1 MLLGSRQSSNENF
14 ITDQPINSTVR
25 RLFDNDR
32 QGRDKNSPF
41 FTNYLDTESGIHWLR
56 LRPDC
61 PAKFT
66 NELVSD
72 LCDFHF
78 QFSRHFTED
87 VNSVGQNSTP
97 GYYVMTSDIE
107 GVFNLGGDLSY
118 FLELIRSQN
127 RDELTLYA
135 RKCVR
140 LVHQISNSFNL
151 PLTTIALVKG
161 NALGGGMEAALSAQ
175 IIVAERHV
183 KMGLPEVL
191 FNMYPGMGAWHFLSQ
206 RLTPKA
212 AEKFILSGKTYAVE
226 ELYEMGV
233 VDYIA
238 ESGEGEEVVER
249 LVRREK
255 NQYLA
260 SRNLRHAIRKDSSVS
275 LKSMLEFVDQWVENA
290 MSLQESDLNHMRYLI
305 RSQRTRGF

>member
-1 MLLGSRQSSNENF
+1 MLLGSRQLSNEII
-14 ITDQPINSTVR
+14 ITDQPVNSTVR

-32 QGRDKNSPF
+32 QERDRNSSF
-41 FTNYLDTESGIHWLR
+41 FTNYFDTQSGIHWLR
-56 LRPDC
+56 LRKNC

-66 NELVSD
+66 SELVSD

-78 QFSRHFTED
+78 NFSQRFTKEAS
-87 VNSVGQNSTP
+87 SVEQKPIP
-97 GYYVMTSDIE
+97 GYYVMTSDID

-118 FLELIRSQN
+118 FLELIRDQN
-127 RDELTLYA
+127 RDELTNYA

-212 AEKFILSGKTYAVE
+212 AEKFILSGKTYAAE
-226 ELYEMGV
+226 ELYEMGI
-233 VDYIA
+233 VDHIA
-238 ESGEGEEVVER
+238 EPGEGEEVVER

-260 SRNLRHAIRKDSSVS
+260 SRNFRQAIRKDSSVS

-305 RSQRTRGF
+305 RSQRTRGY